1 MYGHEDNKVT
11 IYNLT
16 NSAWTFKETIPT
28 DSLTG
33 EVFNITFK
41 CNGVTY

>member
-41 CNGVTY
+41 SNGVVY